1 MQCNEMPFYYLP
13 FSSTISLG
21 APPPFP

>member
-1 MQCNEMPFYYLP
+1 MQCNEMPLYYLP